1 MTDLRCFGLACL
13 VAVALGGLPASGQA
27 VISARSGVIHY
38 VEGQVYLGDKAI
50 EPKFGTFPDMKEKNE
65 LRTADGRAEVLL
77 TPGVFLRVAENSSIR
92 MITNRLID
100 TRLELLRGSIMVE
113 VVELLKDNA
122 VTLVYKDA
130 SVSPNKR
137 GLYRLDTDPAQLR
150 VYDGEAL
157 VESASQRITLKDG
170 KMLSLTGVW
179 AAAKFDNKSGDS
191 LYRWSRRRAGYL
203 AMANVSGAKLL
214 NDSGRSLT
222 SSGWLWN
229 PYLAMFTYMPYRGVY
244 NSPFGFQFYSPQQ
257 VYRIYA
263 PQRRLAYSGFNAGA
277 GHRDQGYSTVPRTA
291 ARTSGAI
298 AAAPSQPASSPAPRA
313 ESGVA
318 RDSGRAGGRSR

>member
-1 MTDLRCFGLACL
+1 MTDLRCFGLVCL
-13 VAVALGGLPASGQA
+13 VAVTLAGAPAWGQA

-38 VEGQVYLGDKAI
+38 VEGQVYLGDQAI
-50 EPKFGTFPDMKEKNE
+50 QPKFGTFPDMKEKSV

-92 MITNRLID
+92 LITNRLID
-100 TRLELLRGSIMVE
+100 TRLELLQGSIMVE

-170 KMLSLTGVW
+170 KMLSFTGVW

-203 AMANVSGAKLL
+203 ATANVSGAKLL
-214 NDSGRSLT
+214 NDSGRSWT
-222 SSGWLWN
+222 TSGWLWN

-244 NSPFGFQFYSPQQ
+244 YSPFGFQFYSPPQ
-257 VYRIYA
+257 VYRIYV
-263 PQRRLAYSGFNAGA
+263 PQRRLVYSGFNAGA
-277 GHRDQGYSTVPRTA
+277 GPRTQGDSTAPRTA
-291 ARTSGAI
+291 AMTPGAN
-298 AAAPSQPASSPAPRA
+298 AAAPSPSAVGRV
-313 ESGVA
+313 G